1 MVTIVDIEKNKVLGE
16 VPVGV
21 EPEGMGISPDGKTI
35 VNTSETTNMVHFID
49 SKSHEITHNVLV
61 EQRPRVAIYNHSG
74 SQVWASSEIGGTV
87 NVIDNEKREIIKT
100 LRFEIP
106 GVTQDTVQ
114 PVGIRL
120 LKDDSKAFVALGPS
134 NRVAVIDTKTF
145 KIEKYL
151 LVGQRVWN
159 LGFTPD
165 DKYLYTTNGISN
177 DVSVIDVKK
186 LKVIKSIPVGRYP
199 WGVAIAKD

>member
-1 MVTIVDIEKNKVLGE
+1 
-16 VPVGV
+16 
-21 EPEGMGISPDGKTI
+21 
-35 VNTSETTNMVHFID
+35 MVHFID
-49 SKSHEITHNVLV
+49 SKTHEITHNVLV

-74 SQVWASSEIGGTV
+74 SQVWSSSEIGGTV
-87 NVIDNEKREIIKT
+87 NVIDNKTREIIKKIS
-100 LRFEIP
+100 FKIP
-106 GVTQDTVQ
+106 GVTQDTIQ

-120 LKDDSKAFVALGPS
+120 TKDDTKAFVALGPS
-134 NRVAVIDTKTF
+134 NRVAVINTKTYEV
-145 KIEKYL
+145 EKYL

-165 DKYLYTTNGISN
+165 YKFLYTTNGISN
-177 DVSVIDVKK
+177 DVSVIDVAK